1 MGIKGLTKLLHEE
14 APRCFKEQAIDSL
27 FGRKIAIDAS
37 MAIYQFLIA
46 VRQGADQLTN
56 ADGQATSHITG
67 MFYRTIKLLEAGVKP
82 IYVFDGKPPEF
93 KSGELLKRREMA
105 AQAQED
111 LKKAKEAGDTELI
124 EKFAKRTVRAS
135 KQDTEDVIKLLE
147 LMGVPVVRAV
157 SEAEATCA
165 WMTKADQC
173 YGVGTEDMDAL
184 TFGAT
189 RQIRH
194 MHKSDSQKLPIVEI
208 NLAFALEEMVSS
220 QPASPPNPPS
230 AAEEASLAG
239 SSLTDRRFYVCVA
252 GHHNGDVHRHLHPL
266 RVRLHRLHPRH
277 RPEKGL

>member
-14 APRCFKEQAIDSL
+14 APRCFKEQAIDGL
-27 FGRKIAIDAS
+27 FGRKVAIDAS

-56 ADGQATSHITG
+56 ADGVATSHITG

-93 KSGELLKRREMA
+93 KSGELLKRREMVEA
-105 AQAQED
+105 AHVE
-111 LKKAKEAGDTELI
+111 LKKAKDAGDTDMI
-124 EKFAKRTVRAS
+124 EKFAKRTVRAT
-135 KQDTEDVIKLLE
+135 KQDTEDVIRLLE

-165 WMTKADQC
+165 QMSKDDQC

-208 NLAFALEEMVSS
+208 NLAFALEEMVSKAK
-220 QPASPPNPPS
+220 QFTRALPANPLL
-230 AAEEASLAG
+230 AAPRG
-239 SSLTDRRFYVCVA
+239 SSVAPLGCSSRWLLTSSC
-252 GHHNGDVHRHLHPL
+252 
-266 RVRLHRLHPRH
+266 
-277 RPEKGL
+277 

>member
-1 MGIKGLTKLLHEE
+1 MAGEASCPGAMGIKGLTKLLHEE
-14 APRCFKEQAIDSL
+14 APRCFKEQAIDGL

-56 ADGQATSHITG
+56 ASGDATSHITG

-93 KSGELLKRREMA
+93 KSGELLKRREKA
-105 AQAQED
+105 AEAQAE
-111 LKKAKEAGDTELI
+111 LKKAQDAGDTEMI

-135 KQDTEDVIKLLE
+135 KQDTEDIIKLLE
-147 LMGVPVVRAV
+147 LMGVPVVRAE

-165 WMTKADQC
+165 AMTKAGQC

-184 TFGAT
+184 TFGAV

-194 MHKSDSQKLPIVEI
+194 LHKSDSQKLPIVEM
-208 NLAFALEEMVSS
+208 NLEFALQEMVRPCALTSRCTT
-220 QPASPPNPPS
+220 QQLTPPLPV
-230 AAEEASLAG
+230 
-239 SSLTDRRFYVCVA
+239 DCA
-252 GHHNGDVHRHLHPL
+252 GHNDGSVH
-266 RVRLHRLHPRH
+266 
-277 RPEKGL
+277 

>member
-14 APRCFKEQAIDSL
+14 APRCFKEQAIDGL

-56 ADGQATSHITG
+56 AEGQATSHITG

-93 KSGELLKRREMA
+93 KSGELLKSREKA
-105 AQAQED
+105 AEAQSE
-111 LKKAKEAGDTELI
+111 LKKAQDAGDTEMI
-124 EKFAKRTVRAS
+124 EKFAKRTVRAT
-135 KQDTEDVIKLLE
+135 KQDTEDIIKLLE
-147 LMGVPVVRAV
+147 LMGVPVVRAE

-165 WMTKADQC
+165 AMTMAGQC

-184 TFGAT
+184 TFGAV

-194 MHKSDSQKLPIVEI
+194 LHKSDSQKLPIVEM
-208 NLAFALEEMVSS
+208 NLEFALQEMV
-220 QPASPPNPPS
+220 
-230 AAEEASLAG
+230 
-239 SSLTDRRFYVCVA
+239 
-252 GHHNGDVHRHLHPL
+252 RHT
-266 RVRLHRLHPRH
+266 RVRRH
-277 RPEKGL
+277 RAATTRPSDPTVRWPLTYPGDHDGPVH